1 MRAAVTEDDADAPG
15 IATTRVRTDL
25 INRHPGDP
33 ESMERTVEIGPI
45 AHQDP
50 DIPGTRW
57 TTMKADPIDYLG
69 PGDPETQTMA
79 AGIDQGRQGGQVHH
93 PIHLLQP
100 PLRHGR
106 QDWDKG
112 WQRSRVAD
120 GRTR

>member
-1 MRAAVTEDDADAPG
+1 MLPAATEGDNAGAPG
-15 IATTRVRTDL
+15 IETTEARTDPIDRQATGDPGTSWTTR
-25 INRHPGDP
+25 
-33 ESMERTVEIGPI
+33 
-45 AHQDP
+45 
-50 DIPGTRW
+50 
-57 TTMKADPIDYLG
+57 KADPIDHLG

-79 AGIDQGRQGGQVHH
+79 AVTDQGRQGGQVHH
-93 PIHLLQP
+93 PIHLLHP